1 MPCSLGQLE
10 GNPLPAAVTG
20 LINTNRMQNYC
31 IACPFATGIA
41 GFDAAH
47 RLEYACTLWLSRHR
61 HAIGDPETER
71 FLQERLLPVTSL
83 YSNKRHS
90 IAPLNSTIL
99 RVTDRRINFGMRKSE
114 VNR

>member
-1 MPCSLGQLE
+1 
-10 GNPLPAAVTG
+10 
-20 LINTNRMQNYC
+20 MQNYY

-41 GFDAAH
+41 GFDATH
-47 RLEYACTLWLSRHR
+47 RSGLEYACTLWLSRHR
-61 HAIGDPETER
+61 HAVGDPETGR
-71 FLQERLLPVTSL
+71 FLQVRLLPVTSL